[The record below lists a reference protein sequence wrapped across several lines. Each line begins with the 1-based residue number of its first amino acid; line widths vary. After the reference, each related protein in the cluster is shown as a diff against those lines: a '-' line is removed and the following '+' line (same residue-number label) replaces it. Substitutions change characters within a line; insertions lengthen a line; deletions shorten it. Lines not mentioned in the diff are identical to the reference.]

1 MSFSAFDR
9 LRKTCQARGLGLEQR
24 RDPCVC
30 SPTVKYCTV
39 CKKWDR
45 EHREGKAGLG
55 GHTATTLV
63 CFEDVGTPFWTAI
76 TAATI
81 HEVRKLKAAGYTRQE
96 IADRADVSFS
106 MVRSALRMRILDKE
120 EVGGTV

>member
-1 MSFSAFDR
+1 VVACRSRR
-9 LRKTCQARGLGLEQR
+9 LTDSVRPAKRGDLGLSSDET
-24 RDPCVC
+24 PVC
-30 SPTVKYCTV
+30 AVKYCTV